1 MSLLYLAA
9 LLGSLFCMGLVDH
22 RWKLFVF
29 RRPGVALAAVGC
41 GFVLFLVWDVV
52 AIALDMY
59 TKGESPAMTGIDV
72 APHLPVEEL
81 VFITF
86 LCYIT
91 GVLHALFER
100 VLDALVPA
108 SREQAR
114 TRASARRADDAHDGV
129 PGDAAPYGERDRT
142 EGVR

>member
-9 LLGSLFCMGLVDH
+9 LLGSMFCMGLVDR

-59 TKGESPAMTGIDV
+59 TKGDSPAMTGIDV

-91 GVLHALFER
+91 GVLHGLFER
-100 VLDALVPA
+100 VLDVLVPA

-114 TRASARRADDAHDGV
+114 AQCPAQSADDA
-129 PGDAAPYGERDRT
+129 PGEAPYGVRDRP